1 MMLNRFASIRPIG
14 EDSRSASIANRTARG
29 AYMERPRILGDTH
42 GQATDAVEAFEFVLT
57 DAKCNLV

>member
-14 EDSRSASIANRTARG
+14 EDSRSASIVNRTARG

-42 GQATDAVEAFEFVLT
+42 GQATMLWLCSE
-57 DAKCNLV
+57 LVDIAGRPTSD